1 MSENSTGTHKKFQA
15 GITAPLG
22 STWSTGFKTV
32 FFKDI
37 NNSIN

>member
-1 MSENSTGTHKKFQA
+1 MSENSTENAQKFQA

-32 FFKDI
+32 FLKI
-37 NNSIN
+37 LITV